1 MLPEYFILFDAKFTS
16 NEDLEDKKKIFEIIN
31 LHALKINNKN
41 NKLTIIDKFDSYII
55 PIINPI
61 LSIETINNTNIT
73 QETINNYGTNF
84 NKFIED
90 FYDFSNNI
98 NQKLYKLPLYSYNN
112 DFLLIKNNLILN
124 NFDESSKY
132 YIWQNMFCDIKLIFK
147 KYNINTD
154 KYTSSTLYEYF
165 IDNKSNNRIIK
176 IQNSNFNTYSLF
188 IALQYLFSK

>member
-16 NEDLEDKKKIFEIIN
+16 NEVQEDKKKIFEIIN
-31 LHALKINNKN
+31 LHALKINYKN
-41 NKLTIIDKFDSYII
+41 NNLIILDKFDYYIK

-61 LSIETINNTNIT
+61 LSIQTIYNTNIT
-73 QETINNYGTNF
+73 QDTINDYGSNF

-90 FYDFSNNI
+90 FYIFSNYI
-98 NQKLYKLPLYSYNN
+98 NQKVYKFPLYSYNN

-124 NFDESSKY
+124 KFDKSSKY
-132 YIWQNMFCDIKLIFK
+132 YIWQNMFYDIKIIFK

-154 KYTSSTLYEYF
+154 NYTISNLYEYF
-165 IDNKSNNRIIK
+165 IDNKDKNIK
-176 IQNSNFNTYSLF
+176 IQTSNFNTYSLF